1 MALVLRTRKPRC
13 GYAPCASCGTF
24 GYWYW
29 REPEDEVAAQ
39 QRVGSVLV
47 CSEECGMAWEAAQ
60 ALLREPLIAGIRIHA
75 GNTVKEHDLF
85 YEFGSFRGWEDR

>member
-60 ALLREPLIAGIRIHA
+60 ALLREPPPPWTEPRPYTPYVAEMLKIG
-75 GNTVKEHDLF
+75 
-85 YEFGSFRGWEDR
+85 RGRVR